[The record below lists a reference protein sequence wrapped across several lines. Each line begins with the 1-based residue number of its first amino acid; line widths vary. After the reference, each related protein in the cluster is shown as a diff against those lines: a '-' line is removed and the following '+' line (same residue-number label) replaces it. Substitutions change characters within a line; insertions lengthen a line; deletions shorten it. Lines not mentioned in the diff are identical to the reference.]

1 MDSKVR
7 PKDCWPRGSLSVN
20 FSAPFSLLTLP
31 HPHPRA
37 ISQPRAGSFHRQCG
51 RGLEADGR
59 CWLMGAAE
67 REGAEWGPRLVASGP
82 QDPGRSSCAGP
93 GRSRKGPLRPRAGA
107 GNRSLRP
114 GKHGPRGRAS
124 ACAAALRGSR
134 PWCRGRATQQGC
146 VLGLQPRVSLPTQG
160 WPQGEMQPW
169 RQPRPTRSRGAGRLG
184 RGVEVGPERRPGLQR
199 PALSPLSSPSLAQ
212 KACQP
217 RPQPSPLSSPKAG
230 SAFPPSTLGRI
241 QSEKAPLS
249 FCVCWGRCGRR
260 RDRVTTFISW
270 NVWGNIQGFYPPIR
284 PGDGLGFQALSLSC
298 HQTNEALRAL
308 ERECYLLFM
317 TPRAGDRSWEKQV
330 ELIIGLFSVSSPFWQ
345 TCPQCETCQKTN

>member
-1 MDSKVR
+1 M
-7 PKDCWPRGSLSVN
+7 WPR
-20 FSAPFSLLTLP
+20 
-31 HPHPRA
+31 
-37 ISQPRAGSFHRQCG
+37 RQ
-51 RGLEADGR
+51 
-59 CWLMGAAE
+59 
-67 REGAEWGPRLVASGP
+67 
-82 QDPGRSSCAGP
+82 Q
-93 GRSRKGPLRPRAGA
+93 
-107 GNRSLRP
+107 
-114 GKHGPRGRAS
+114 
-124 ACAAALRGSR
+124 
-134 PWCRGRATQQGC
+134 
-146 VLGLQPRVSLPTQG
+146 
-160 WPQGEMQPW
+160 
-169 RQPRPTRSRGAGRLG
+169 RPTRSGGTGRLG
-184 RGVEVGPERRPGLQR
+184 RGVDVGPERRAGPLRPGLS
-199 PALSPLSSPSLAQ
+199 PALLSFPSSESLPAAAPTLSSLLP
-212 KACQP
+212 QP
-217 RPQPSPLSSPKAG
+217 RPG

-317 TPRAGDRSWEKQV
+317 TPGAGDRSWEKQV